1 MSAETLSTPSPMPG
15 LQQQA
20 RAFWRGRALRERQA
34 LAIGLVALV
43 AVLVWILLVQP
54 AWRTVSQAPAQLD
67 RIDQQLQQLQAMADE
82 VKTLRGVAPVSST
95 QAAAALRAA
104 TARLGEQARLS
115 LQGDR
120 ASVTFTSIDAEDLR
134 DWLSEVRSAAR
145 ARPVEASLSR
155 VGDGYSGTVV
165 VLLGGGS

>member
-1 MSAETLSTPSPMPG
+1 MSTETLSTPPPTPD
-15 LQQQA
+15 LRQQA

-34 LAIGLVALV
+34 LAIGLVALI

-54 AWRTVSQAPAQLD
+54 AWRTVSQAPAQLA

-82 VKTLRGVAPVSST
+82 VKALRAVAPVSST

-104 TARLGEQARLS
+104 TARLGNQARLS

-134 DWLSEVRSAAR
+134 DWLGEVRSAAR

-165 VLLGGGS
+165 VILGGGS